1 MVHRKFTF
9 RIYNY
14 RGSISFW
21 HNPENGGGFGGF
33 PEQMLQL
40 LSRCR
45 LKKNNKIL
53 GLFEIQEAIDEL
65 LNAE

>member
-1 MVHRKFTF
+1 M
-9 RIYNY
+9 
-14 RGSISFW
+14 
-21 HNPENGGGFGGF
+21 GGFGGF